1 MSTYTTEVRYIC
13 EQYAGFERSQDYP
26 VDRVIDAAI
35 PKIFENFP
43 IYDERYRNVLER
55 KILKHYYTREIGLE
69 TVGLWKLKLNT
80 KLQEIMPYYN
90 KMYRAM
96 ALEYNPLYDVDYT
109 RTHEGEDNT
118 RGTESYSGR
127 GENNNSGTGST
138 TTQDSSTSNTT
149 TESSSGT
156 TAQGVVKNSDTPQG
170 SLQGLMNDNYMSA
183 ASVSSSEGT
192 GENSGTEQR
201 ADTSRGESANE
212 FNNNGTYSDTHE
224 NERVFNSTE
233 SYVEHVVGKQG
244 SVQYAKMVKDY
255 MDSIMNVD
263 MRIINELNELFM
275 NVW

>member
-13 EQYAGFERSQDYP
+13 EQYAGFNESQDYP
-26 VDRVIDAAI
+26 VDSIIDAAI

-43 IYDERYRNVLER
+43 IYDESYRNVLEH

-90 KMYRAM
+90 KMYKAM

-109 RTHEGEDNT
+109 RTHEGEEHN
-118 RGTESYSGR
+118 GENENYSGSGAR
-127 GENNNSGTGST
+127 TDSGSSETSTSATSSNNGKEDTTNNQ
-138 TTQDSSTSNTT
+138 TTQAV
-149 TESSSGT
+149 G
-156 TAQGVVKNSDTPQG
+156 KYSDTPQG
-170 SLQGLMNDNYMSA
+170 GLNGLMTDTYLTNAN
-183 ASVSSSEGT
+183 VSSGEGASENHSTSENTGESTEEGT
-192 GENSGTEQR
+192 SGFT
-201 ADTSRGESANE
+201 
-212 FNNNGTYSDTHE
+212 NNGTYSDTHE
-224 NERVFNSTE
+224 NQRKFNGTE
-233 SYVEHVVGKQG
+233 QYVEHVVGKQG
-244 SVQYAKMVKDY
+244 SVHYAKMVKDY